1 MLDFVVVF
9 RYFTSADLLTIT
21 QDDVVGSILY
31 GIPTQV
37 TMLSSTVASRF
48 LMPFSAET

>member
-9 RYFTSADLLTIT
+9 RFFTSADLLTIT

-31 GIPTQV
+31 GIPT
-37 TMLSSTVASRF
+37 TVASRF